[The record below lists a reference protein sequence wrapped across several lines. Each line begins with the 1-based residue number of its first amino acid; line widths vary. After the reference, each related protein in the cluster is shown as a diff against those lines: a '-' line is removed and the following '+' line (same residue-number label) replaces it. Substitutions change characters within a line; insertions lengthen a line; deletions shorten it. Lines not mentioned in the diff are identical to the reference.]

1 MKTTQWWLYSFVIL
15 RCAFSNQWYHSDIA
29 RMRTINETLV
39 IYRMQ
44 PLEVCFPVK
53 KSRYCISWNRC
64 SLYPVYV
71 VSFCNHSA
79 ITCDIT
85 ISETLALY
93 RLCDFCN
100 HFPVFFSRYCDA
112 MQSLSRLFFPVI
124 KLNNGKK
131 KTGKWLHCITITGKK
146 DGKVIAKITQ
156 PIQGKGFRNSD
167 ITSDCRV
174 IAKRYNV
181 YRV

>member
-29 RMRTINETLV
+29 RMRAINETLV

-64 SLYPVYV
+64 TPYPVYV
-71 VSFCNHSA
+71 VSFCYHFV

-112 MQSLSRLFFPVI
+112 MQSLSRLFFP
-124 KLNNGKK
+124 L
-131 KTGKWLHCITITGKK
+131 LSLITGKK
-146 DGKVIAKITQ
+146 DGKVIALHHNN
-156 PIQGKGFRNSD
+156 GKKRRE
-167 ITSDCRV
+167 SDCKNHTTYTGQGFQR
-174 IAKRYNV
+174 
-181 YRV
+181 